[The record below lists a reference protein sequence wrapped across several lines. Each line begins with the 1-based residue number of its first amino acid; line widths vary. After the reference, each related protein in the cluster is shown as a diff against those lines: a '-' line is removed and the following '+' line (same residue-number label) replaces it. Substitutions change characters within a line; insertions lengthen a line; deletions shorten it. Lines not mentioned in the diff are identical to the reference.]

1 MITGSQN
8 VNKESKGGSW
18 LSRSYIPVQADGQKI
33 G

>member
-1 MITGSQN
+1 MITGNQK
-8 VNKESKGGSW
+8 NKESKGGSW